1 MEKLTPF
8 VRIALY
14 YIAGR
19 LGSAG
24 LPVEAV
30 GIISSDPILL
40 EVATNVAS
48 LAIVGVVMVWW
59 RVAKRLGLST

>member
-19 LGSAG
+19 LGAAG
-24 LPVEAV
+24 LPAEATA
-30 GIISSDPILL
+30 IISNDPIML
-40 EVATNVAS
+40 EVVTNIAS
-48 LAIVGVVMVWW
+48 LALVGLVIVWW